1 MGASA
6 GRALAVGAAA
16 GLLLACSGNA
26 DDAGD
31 TTTTTTIATNTGGAE
46 SSTSPGGSTEPGSAT
61 APPTTTGGLLDAPEM
76 VVPPLLDEAKVG
88 AAVDQLDDVVAE
100 AMDQTG
106 VPGVAVGV
114 VYKDEVL
121 FAEGFGVRRADGT
134 EPVDADTVFQMA
146 SVSKPV
152 ASTIVARVV
161 GEGAA
166 NWTDPAV
173 SWFPEIDLADP
184 YPTAN
189 ATLADFLSHR
199 TGLPTLA
206 GNLLEDLGWDQQYIV
221 SVLYLQPLDAF
232 RSTYHYSDYGYT
244 LGGLAA
250 AAAMDMSWEDL
261 AEQMLFE
268 PLGMTSSS
276 YRHDD
281 YLARE
286 NMAHIHTRVGPA
298 ADKQWEPR
306 FNRDPDAQAPAG
318 GLSSSVNDMVELIR
332 LQLGAGTID
341 GTQLVDAAA
350 LQETHIPH
358 SDLSQPTAPGERTE
372 FYGLGWNVTYDD
384 HGRVRLDHSGAFLS
398 GAATTITL
406 LPGEQLGIITLT
418 NGQPHGIPESIN
430 ESFIDIAQN
439 GRRTVDWLDFFA
451 TVMESLYTAGVDT
464 SWSTPPAQPA
474 PAADQS
480 DYLGTYD
487 NPHYGPLTVT
497 SDGGALTMS
506 MGPPDRPTRFVLTHF
521 DGDVFTFDTIGENAT
536 GTSGATF
543 TRPSGGGPA
552 ATVTLE
558 AYDIT
563 GIGTFTRQ

>member
-1 MGASA
+1 MWWAGKRPTGPTRRSA
-6 GRALAVGAAA
+6 GSPR
-16 GLLLACSGNA
+16 
-26 DDAGD
+26 
-31 TTTTTTIATNTGGAE
+31 
-46 SSTSPGGSTEPGSAT
+46 STSPTRTS
-61 APPTTTGGLLDAPEM
+61 
-76 VVPPLLDEAKVG
+76 PL
-88 AAVDQLDDVVAE
+88 
-100 AMDQTG
+100 
-106 VPGVAVGV
+106 
-114 VYKDEVL
+114 
-121 FAEGFGVRRADGT
+121 
-134 EPVDADTVFQMA
+134 
-146 SVSKPV
+146 
-152 ASTIVARVV
+152 
-161 GEGAA
+161 
-166 NWTDPAV
+166 
-173 SWFPEIDLADP
+173 
-184 YPTAN
+184 N

-206 GNLLEDLGWDQQYIV
+206 GNLLEDLAWDQQYIV

-250 AAAMDMSWEDL
+250 AGAMGMSWEDL
-261 AEQMLFE
+261 AEEVLFE

-281 YLARE
+281 YLARD
-286 NMAHIHTRVGPA
+286 NRADIHTRVGPA
-298 ADKQWEPR
+298 ADKVWEPR
-306 FNRDPDAQAPAG
+306 FERDPDAQAPAG
-318 GLSSSVNDMVELIR
+318 GLSTSVNDMLQLVR

-341 GTQLVDAAA
+341 GTEVIDGAA
-350 LQETHIPH
+350 LQVTHVPH

-430 ESFIDIAQN
+430 EEFLDIAQN
-439 GRRTVDWLDFFA
+439 GRPTVDWLDFFA
-451 TVMESLYTAGVDT
+451 ELMDGLYTAGVDT
-464 SWSTPPAQPA
+464 SWASPPAEPA
-474 PAADQS
+474 PAADLAE
-480 DYLGTYD
+480 YVGTYG

-497 SDGGALTMS
+497 DDGGGLSMS

-543 TRPSGGGPA
+543 TRPSGGPA

-563 GIGTFTRQ
+563 GIGTFTRE

>member
-1 MGASA
+1 MRTNV
-6 GRALAVGAAA
+6 GRGLVVSAAA
-16 GLLLACSGNA
+16 GLLLACSGGSDGSNGA
-26 DDAGD
+26 SDSTDAG
-31 TTTTTTIATNTGGAE
+31 GVE
-46 SSTSPGGSTEPGSAT
+46 SSTAPDGSPESGSAT
-61 APPTTTGGLLDAPEM
+61 APPTTTGGLLDGPQM

-88 AAVDQLDDVVAE
+88 TAVDQLDDVVAE

-114 VYKDEVL
+114 VYQDEVL
-121 FAEGFGVRRADGT
+121 FAEGFGVRRADGN
-134 EPVDADTVFQMA
+134 EPVDADTVFQVA

-152 ASTIVARVV
+152 ASTIVAGVV
-161 GEGAA
+161 GQGAA

-173 SWFPEIDLADP
+173 GWFPDLALADP
-184 YPTAN
+184 YVTAN
-189 ATLADFLSHR
+189 ATLADLLSHR
-199 TGLPTLA
+199 TGLPTIA

-221 SVLYLQPLDAF
+221 GVLDQQPLDAF

-261 AEQMLFE
+261 ADRVLFE
-268 PLGMTSSS
+268 PLGMASSS

-298 ADKQWEPR
+298 EDKLWEPR
-306 FNRDPDAQAPAG
+306 FDRDPDAQAPAG
-318 GLSSSVNDMVELIR
+318 GLSSSVNDMIKLMR

-341 GTQLVDAAA
+341 GTQVVDPAA
-350 LQETHIPH
+350 LQVTHIPH

-406 LPGEQLGIITLT
+406 IPGEQLGIITLT
-418 NGQPHGIPESIN
+418 NGQPHGIPEAIN
-430 ESFIDIAQN
+430 DGFIDIAQN
-439 GRRTVDWLDFFA
+439 GRPTVDWLDFFA
-451 TVMESLYTAGVDT
+451 AAMEGLYTEGVDT
-464 SWSTPPAQPA
+464 SWSSPPAQPA
-474 PAADQS
+474 PAADLN
-480 DYLGTYD
+480 DYLGTYESA
-487 NPHYGPLTVT
+487 HYGPLTVT
-497 SDGGALTMS
+497 SDGGALSMS
-506 MGPPDRPTRFVLTHF
+506 MGPPDRPTRFILTHF
-521 DGDVFTFDTIGENAT
+521 DGDVFTFDTIGENST

-543 TRPSGGGPA
+543 TRPPGGGPA
-552 ATVTLE
+552 ASVTLE
-558 AYDIT
+558 AYDTT